1 MTILR
6 IGERMQAWFYP
17 GPRDD
22 PDGPYQVQFRTPS
35 GAVVADWRD
44 LTAGVDP
51 YGAPGFAVWVATAG
65 LAGEQPGDAILQV
78 GVNLPRIRYTSAR
91 LIDLDGGA
99 TLGRIEVTP

>member
-6 IGERMQAWFYP
+6 TGERKQAWLYP
-17 GPRDD
+17 GPDDD
-22 PDGPYQVQFRTPS
+22 PNGPYQVQFRTPS
-35 GAVVADWRD
+35 GIAVTGWLD

-51 YGAPGFAVWVATAG
+51 DGKPGFYVWVATAG

-78 GVNLPRIRYTSAR
+78 GVNLPRVLYTSAR